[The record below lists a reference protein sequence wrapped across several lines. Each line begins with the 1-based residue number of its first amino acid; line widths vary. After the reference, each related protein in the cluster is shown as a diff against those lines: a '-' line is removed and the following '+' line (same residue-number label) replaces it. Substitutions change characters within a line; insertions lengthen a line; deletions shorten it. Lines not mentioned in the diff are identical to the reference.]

1 MMTPT
6 MPTVLLLALVL
17 AQSPGT
23 LNKPDFSGRWTLL
36 SAENDNPRGPSLHPK
51 AAAEL
56 TIVQSAAAVRI
67 DYPAAQGPTYPRSGS
82 HWFQVSGV
90 MGAAGDRSSNDVGWF
105 GRQLV
110 ITESIVS
117 RADAKGE
124 RITNEYREI
133 WTLERD
139 DELLIEFSVRQSA
152 TPSES
157 GRLTYKRQ
165 SGVTP
170 RVARRADPRASPGA
184 QEPRTR

>member
-1 MMTPT
+1 
-6 MPTVLLLALVL
+6 
-17 AQSPGT
+17 
-23 LNKPDFSGRWTLL
+23 
-36 SAENDNPRGPSLHPK
+36 
-51 AAAEL
+51 
-56 TIVQSAAAVRI
+56 
-67 DYPAAQGPTYPRSGS
+67 
-82 HWFQVSGV
+82 

-152 TPSES
+152 TPSKAE
-157 GRLTYKRQ
+157 
-165 SGVTP
+165 
-170 RVARRADPRASPGA
+170 D
-184 QEPRTR
+184 